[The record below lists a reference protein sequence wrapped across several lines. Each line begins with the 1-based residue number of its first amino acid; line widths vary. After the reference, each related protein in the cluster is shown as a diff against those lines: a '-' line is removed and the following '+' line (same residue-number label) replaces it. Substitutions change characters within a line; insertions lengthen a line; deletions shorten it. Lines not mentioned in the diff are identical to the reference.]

1 MTYEGLIIGN
11 RIKSLRI
18 KKKVSVVDMADITN
32 KSQSYIYQLEEGK
45 VKMSIDTLFVLMKVL
60 DTDANNLLGID
71 EKRNSI
77 DAELNKLDPKTREKM
92 ASLFETMI
100 KQAEESKYF

>member
-1 MTYEGLIIGN
+1 MNETKIIGS
-11 RIKSLRI
+11 KELED
-18 KKKVSVVDMADITN
+18 KKYGYNVE
-32 KSQSYIYQLEEGK
+32 IYQLEEGK

-100 KQAEESKYF
+100 KQAEESKFF